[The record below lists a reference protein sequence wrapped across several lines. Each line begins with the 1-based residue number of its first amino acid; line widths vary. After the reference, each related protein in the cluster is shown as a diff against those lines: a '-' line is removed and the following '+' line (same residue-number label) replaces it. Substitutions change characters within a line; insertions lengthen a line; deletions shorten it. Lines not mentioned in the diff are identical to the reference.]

1 MDMPAI
7 DEAIN
12 IQVVNAAGQMVHS
25 EIITGNSVKHQLDL
39 SMVRQGVYFVKITGN
54 NESVVKKVV
63 IQ

>member
-1 MDMPAI
+1 
-7 DEAIN
+7 
-12 IQVVNAAGQMVHS
+12 
-25 EIITGNSVKHQLDL
+25 VKHQLDL